1 MLISVA
7 ICTYQRYESLALT
20 LESLENQAIP
30 PIAREILV
38 IDNSPDPQA
47 SQSEHDKHKTI
58 PGLRWFHLGRPGV
71 AHARNRAV
79 AEAKAD
85 RLAFIDDD
93 VTVSPGWLA
102 AVLNAFERFGRNA
115 HSVGGPVRPHWLAP
129 RPEWL
134 AEGMLPFL
142 SLIDR
147 GPTDRLLAHEEWI
160 PTANA
165 AFRVDRLKN
174 IGGFCETLGRN
185 GNAVTLLSNED
196 TELLGRLHAAGGQT
210 AWSPGASV
218 LHRIDPS
225 RLDQAWF
232 RRRFAWQAISDFMVQ
247 PDHHVAHSASS
258 WHEAAQ
264 YLAHLAGN
272 ATDALS
278 QDHTKPDL
286 CHWQM
291 SAIYHLILGMLS
303 GRSSKHHG

>member
-7 ICTYQRYESLALT
+7 ICTYQRYKPLATT
-20 LESLENQAIP
+20 LVSLEQQAINP
-30 PIAREILV
+30 TEREILV
-38 IDNSPDPQA
+38 IDNSPDPEA
-47 SQSEHDKHKTI
+47 SRRENDRHKAI
-58 PGLRWFHLGRPGV
+58 QGLRWFHLDRPGV

-85 RLAFIDDD
+85 KLAFIDDD
-93 VTVSPGWLA
+93 VTVTPGWLA
-102 AVLNAFERFGRNA
+102 AVLDGFERFGAAA

-129 RPEWL
+129 RPDWL

-147 GPTDRLLAHEEWI
+147 GPTARLLSHDEWI

-165 AFRVDRLKN
+165 AFRLDRLREV
-174 IGGFCETLGRN
+174 GGFCETLGRN

-196 TELLGRLHAAGGQT
+196 TELLGRLHAAGGHT

-218 LHRIDPS
+218 LHRIDAS
-225 RLDQAWF
+225 RLDQEWF

-247 PDHHVAHSASS
+247 PNHHVTHSASN

-264 YLAHLAGN
+264 YLEYLQGN
-272 ATDALS
+272 AADALS
-278 QDHTKPDL
+278 MDHPKPDL

-291 SAIYHLILGMLS
+291 SAIYHLILGLLS
-303 GRSSKHHG
+303 GRSGGDHG